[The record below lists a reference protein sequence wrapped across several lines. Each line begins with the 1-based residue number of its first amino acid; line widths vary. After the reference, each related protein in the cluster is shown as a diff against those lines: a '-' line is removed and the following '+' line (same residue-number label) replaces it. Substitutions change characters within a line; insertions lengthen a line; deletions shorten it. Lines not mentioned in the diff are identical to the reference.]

1 MNNNTFL
8 TLSKQESIQEYKS
21 LLNNCDEKWSIC
33 EDHIN
38 KGQYNLA
45 VSMAIISTEEL
56 VKSMIVFS
64 NTLGFEFGRSKE
76 MERFFRDHSIRFL
89 VALGL
94 FALNDL
100 WQDMAKIL
108 MHLIKEPNTIERWK
122 EEMNNFDGFMEQK
135 LKPYLEKKAEIYRI
149 EFEWFSKLEAL
160 RQDGFYYDYNEVIQ
174 NASSFSQEAKCK
186 DVYEKLKI
194 VQTMGKGF
202 IASYDNNN
210 ESIQNL
216 QPIIQEW
223 DQKNYYQ
230 KVDKM
235 LLLLRKA
242 SRNPFDAIR
251 QKMLLP

>member
-1 MNNNTFL
+1 MSKKSFL
-8 TLSKQESIQEYKS
+8 TLPKEESIQEYKS
-21 LLNNCDEKWSIC
+21 LLHNSDEKWSIC

-38 KGQYNLA
+38 KGQYSLA

-56 VKSMIVFS
+56 VKSMIVFL

-108 MHLIKEPNTIERWK
+108 IHLIKDPNAIERWK
-122 EEMNNFDGFMEQK
+122 EEMNNFDEFIEQK
-135 LKPYLEKKAEIYRI
+135 LKPYFEKKAEIYRI

-160 RQDGFYYDYNEVIQ
+160 RQDGFYYDYNEEIQ
-174 NASSFSQEAKCK
+174 NASFSQEAKSK
-186 DVYEKLKI
+186 DIYEKLKI
-194 VQTMGKGF
+194 VQAMGKGF
-202 IASYDNNN
+202 IASYENNN
-210 ESIQNL
+210 ESIQHL

-223 DQKNYYQ
+223 DQKNHYQ
-230 KVDKM
+230 KVDNM
-235 LLLLRKA
+235 LLLLRKD

-251 QKMLLP
+251 KKMLLQ